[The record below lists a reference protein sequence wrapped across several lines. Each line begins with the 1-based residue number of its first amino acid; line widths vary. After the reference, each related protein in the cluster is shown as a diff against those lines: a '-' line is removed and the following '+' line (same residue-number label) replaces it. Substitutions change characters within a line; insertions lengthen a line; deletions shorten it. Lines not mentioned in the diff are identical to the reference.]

1 MSDCIFCKIISK
13 EIPSEIVYEDE
24 NTLAFLDINP
34 INVGHTLVIPKQ
46 HHENIFEVPKD
57 VLDNTMNILK
67 KVANAVDKISDG
79 VNIGQNNRPAAGQ
92 IVNHLH
98 FHIIPRFD
106 NDGLKSWPGNACDE
120 TKMKEVLGKIKENL
134 E

>member
-13 EIPSEIVYEDE
+13 EIPSEIVYEDA

-34 INVGHTLVIPKQ
+34 INAGHTLVIPKQ

-57 VLDNTMNILK
+57 VLDNTTNVLK

-120 TKMKEVLGKIKENL
+120 TKMKEVLEKIKESL